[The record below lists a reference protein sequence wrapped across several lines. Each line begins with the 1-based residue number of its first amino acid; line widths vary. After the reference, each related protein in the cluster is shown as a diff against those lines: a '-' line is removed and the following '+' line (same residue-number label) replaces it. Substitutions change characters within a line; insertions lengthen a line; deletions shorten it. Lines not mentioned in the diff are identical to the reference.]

1 MADRNVE
8 LLARVATAL
17 GDLRE
22 RVTFVGGCATALLIT
37 DPAAAPVR
45 ATQDVDAIVAVVSL
59 ADYHRIGGALRE
71 RGFVQ
76 TLEDGEPPYRWTY
89 AGLKLDLMPTDAG
102 ILGFS
107 NRWYGAVQRSA
118 VMMVIGGGGV
128 AVRVADAPSFVA
140 TKLEAFLDR
149 GGGDYLSSH
158 DLEDVLSVV
167 DGRAELVAEL
177 GRAPPELQAFVA
189 QTFARLLG
197 DEGFDN
203 ALPGLVI
210 DGSPAV
216 RTPIVRERLRAIA
229 ALGAGAAAPSGGA
242 PA

>member
-1 MADRNVE
+1 MADPNIE

-22 RVTFVGGCATALLIT
+22 KVTFVGGCATALLIT

-71 RGFVQ
+71 RGFAQ
-76 TLEDGEPPYRWTY
+76 TLEEGEPPYRWTY

-107 NRWYGAVQRSA
+107 NRWYDALLRSA
-118 VMMVIGGGGV
+118 VMMVIGGGV
-128 AVRVADAPSFVA
+128 AVRVADAPSFIA

-177 GRAPPELQAFVA
+177 GRAPPELRAFVA

-216 RTPIVRERLRAIA
+216 RTPVVRERLRAIA
-229 ALGAGAAAPSGGA
+229 ALGAGTAARSGSAPE
-242 PA
+242 

>member
-1 MADRNVE
+1 MADPNVE

-45 ATQDVDAIVAVVSL
+45 
-59 ADYHRIGGALRE
+59 
-71 RGFVQ
+71 
-76 TLEDGEPPYRWTY
+76 
-89 AGLKLDLMPTDAG
+89 
-102 ILGFS
+102 
-107 NRWYGAVQRSA
+107 
-118 VMMVIGGGGV
+118 
-128 AVRVADAPSFVA
+128 VADAPSFIA

-177 GRAPPELQAFVA
+177 GRAPPELRAFVA
-189 QTFARLLG
+189 QTLARLLG
-197 DEGFDN
+197 DQGFDN

-210 DGSPAV
+210 DASPAV
-216 RTPIVRERLRAIA
+216 RTPVVRERLRAIA
-229 ALGAGAAAPSGGA
+229 AMCAGKENGV
-242 PA
+242 

>member
-1 MADRNVE
+1 

-22 RVTFVGGCATALLIT
+22 KVTFVGGCATALLIT

-45 ATQDVDAIVAVVSL
+45 VTQDVDAIVAVVSL

-76 TLEDGEPPYRWTY
+76 TLEEGEPPYRWTY

-107 NRWYGAVQRSA
+107 NRWYEALLRSA
-118 VMMVIGGGGV
+118 VMMVIGGG

-177 GRAPPELQAFVA
+177 GRAPPELRDFVA

-197 DEGFDN
+197 EEGFDN

-216 RTPIVRERLRAIA
+216 RTPVVRERLRAIA
-229 ALGAGAAAPSGGA
+229 AMQG
-242 PA
+242 